1 MIFERHFEEE
11 KKLLQSPEMA
21 SSEEAAEEEK
31 KDSIDAEPFKF
42 LDQPQPSEPSKKQ
55 DLRVF
60 EQLDIDDIGIT

>member
-21 SSEEAAEEEK
+21 SSEEEK